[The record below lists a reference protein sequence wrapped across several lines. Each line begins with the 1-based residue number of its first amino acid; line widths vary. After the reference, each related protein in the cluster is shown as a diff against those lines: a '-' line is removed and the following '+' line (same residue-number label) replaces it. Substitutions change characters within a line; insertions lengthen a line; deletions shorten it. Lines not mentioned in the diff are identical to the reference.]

1 MSKVIPIRPKLSIS
15 QKEADQALREI
26 ETRCE
31 QREQHQRKPSR
42 ETFARFPHA
51 KALALYRDH
60 RLSGTAW
67 ALLVEIDYLILKS
80 GGKKSDRTFKL
91 TFTDN
96 RTDASH
102 EATGFTSIR
111 GGGRHF
117 DKTAEC
123 RSRSADHAFLVPARL
138 DRGQSANP
146 HVGQSATVPWPKR
159 QPVPILFLSC

>member
-15 QKEADQALREI
+15 QEEADQALREI
-26 ETRCE
+26 EARCE

-80 GGKKSDRTFKL
+80 GGKNPIRLSSSRLRTIGL
-91 TFTDN
+91 THHT
-96 RTDASH
+96 RQRALRQL
-102 EATGFTSIR
+102 EAAGVISIKR
-111 GGGRHF
+111 
-117 DKTAEC
+117 
-123 RSRSADHAFLVPARL
+123 RSAG
-138 DRGQSANP
+138 RGPLIMHSWFPRA
-146 HVGQSATVPWPKR
+146 
-159 QPVPILFLSC
+159 